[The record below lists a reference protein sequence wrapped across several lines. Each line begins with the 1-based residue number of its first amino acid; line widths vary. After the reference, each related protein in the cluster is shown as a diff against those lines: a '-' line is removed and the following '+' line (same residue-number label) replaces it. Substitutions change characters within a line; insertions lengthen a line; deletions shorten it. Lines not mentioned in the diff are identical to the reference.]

1 MVGRNDPCPCGSRK
15 KYKKCCGRE
24 EAVDLQQVI
33 DAELDAIMVGF
44 AEQGLQPKEFH
55 QLTQR
60 FNNWQSVLSDV
71 FNTDMIEAMAFES
84 YVFHDRVDIWKDYLG
99 RQKKAQKRQRV
110 LDVLELWEEPFY
122 MLVEVQAIENGVLQ
136 LRDKVTGEVHQM
148 VNTGG
153 AKRSEWLFG
162 VFLRSLRD
170 GKPAMQPAE
179 GLITI
184 PAFQQT
190 VIEELAARLKK
201 GVSDPLDLYRSFVES
216 IPKLDL
222 TPFQEEVMGLVSGF
236 IDDYGLKNE
245 SIEGIAF
252 AFLKEVP
259 VKARKP
265 EGVAAG
271 ILQAASDF
279 GLFEE
284 IYLTQQIIAE
294 ELGTTV
300 GTLSKYRDMVGEFV
314 IERVDKDE
322 NAQPLDQQQYRQS
335 YIMPEVVTEMGTDP
349 RLTERGLWETM
360 MRMTYAD
367 SEAEMNKILQQPN
380 QKIMPKTDAERAQ
393 LLCYEAFEKDGKERE
408 RLAREA
414 LELNPKNGDANLLM
428 AEFVEHDVEKELH
441 YLTALNTG
449 YRTFDDSFDVLWGY
463 VPNRPF
469 LRALFSYGAWLMEQG
484 RYDKAIEQLT
494 EIMDKNPLDHQGAK
508 WLLLSAYIHAGKW
521 EQAGELTDSFALED
535 NTGIGMYFHYLSNLH
550 TGILKPH
557 ERSQMKQFIKK
568 RNPHLFKLLKQGRK
582 PGAFP
587 RRLSL
592 QEGNKDEAQL
602 IYWLIYG
609 IPKVDGFMG

>member
-1 MVGRNDPCPCGSRK
+1 
-15 KYKKCCGRE
+15 
-24 EAVDLQQVI
+24 
-33 DAELDAIMVGF
+33 
-44 AEQGLQPKEFH
+44 
-55 QLTQR
+55 
-60 FNNWQSVLSDV
+60 
-71 FNTDMIEAMAFES
+71 
-84 YVFHDRVDIWKDYLG
+84 
-99 RQKKAQKRQRV
+99 
-110 LDVLELWEEPFY
+110 
-122 MLVEVQAIENGVLQ
+122 MLVEVQQVDNGILQ
-136 LRDKVTGEVHQM
+136 LRDKVTGEIHQM

-153 AKRSEWLFG
+153 AKRGEWLFG
-162 VFLRSLRD
+162 VFLRTLRD

-184 PAFQQT
+184 PAFQQS

-201 GVSDPLDLYRSFVES
+201 GVRDPLDLYRPFVES
-216 IPKLDL
+216 IPELDL
-222 TPFQEEVMGLVSGF
+222 TPFQEEVMGLINRFV
-236 IDDYGLKNE
+236 DNYGLNSE
-245 SIEGIAF
+245 VIEGISF
-252 AFLKEVP
+252 TFLKEVP

-271 ILQAASDF
+271 ILQAANDF
-279 GLFEE
+279 GLFEKVF
-284 IYLTQQIIAE
+284 LTQQIIAE

-314 IERVDKDE
+314 MERVDREE
-322 NAQPLDQQQYRQS
+322 NIQPEHQGQYVKPQ
-335 YIMPEVVTEMGTDP
+335 IMPEVVTEMGTDP
-349 RLTERGLWETM
+349 RLTERGLWEM
-360 MRMTYAD
+360 MKRTENAKSVD
-367 SEAEMNKILQQPN
+367 DVNKVLQQPN
-380 QKIMPKTDAERAQ
+380 QNFTPKTDAERGQ

-414 LELNPKNGDANLLM
+414 LELNPKSGDANLLM
-428 AEFVEHDVEKELH
+428 AEFVQHDVEKELH
-441 YLTALNTG
+441 YLNALKTG
-449 YRTFDDSFDVLWGY
+449 YLTFDDSFDVLWGY

-469 LRALFSYGAWLMEQG
+469 LRALFSYGAWLMERG

-535 NTGIGMYFHYLSNLH
+535 NTGIGMYFHYLSDLH
-550 TGILKPH
+550 TGVLNPH

-568 RNPHLFKLLKQGRK
+568 RNPHLFKLLKESTK

-592 QEGNKDEAQL
+592 QEGNKDEAKL

-609 IPKVDGFMG
+609 IPEVDGFLV